1 MKEVHDHSFNVNV
14 AEYFRSVEKAI
25 LLKEF
30 YGWIKINKDSKRNI
44 HYGVAW
50 TYNSSEALNEKFRY
64 MKAKS
69 IWRWID
75 ELSTEG
81 FICINRFNE
90 KRYDKTNWY
99 AINWV
104 AYAAICEGKY
114 ELILDAICEFKKFQ
128 RLVFDSQNEKSISQ
142 NKKRYS
148 QNEKSISQNEE
159 PIPSLTISK
168 TSQLDNVGIEI
179 PIQLHDQIDKTKV
192 VVHNEIK
199 PNKQLQ
205 FVTEVVTY
213 LNQKTNQQFKTTTKE
228 TIQFINSRV
237 KLDGWEL
244 EDFKAVIDFKT
255 NEWLKDDKMRQYLC
269 PSTLFRA
276 SNAEKYLLAARA
288 SKPKPP
294 VKPTQ
299 PTKVH
304 VEERPALTQHDIE
317 YSQAAFATVEQMFK
331 QMGV

>member
-1 MKEVHDHSFNVNV
+1 MDKPT
-14 AEYFRSVEKAI
+14 
-25 LLKEF
+25 F
-30 YGWIKINKDSKRNI
+30 YGIIPANVRYAKIADRAKLIFSEITAMSNKWGYCNASNGYFAQVWECDPSVISR
-44 HYGVAW
+44 HV
-50 TYNSSEALNEKFRY
+50 SSLE
-64 MKAKS
+64 S
-69 IWRWID
+69 I
-75 ELSTEG
+75 G
-81 FICINRFNE
+81 
-90 KRYDKTNWY
+90 
-99 AINWV
+99 AIRCE
-104 AYAAICEGKY
+104 YIREGKQVKERRIY
-114 ELILDAICEFKKFQ
+114 PLAMAGVLHLVQEGIASDAKGVLHGVQGGIAPEVKENTTRVNNTSSNIKK
-128 RLVFDSQNEKSISQ
+128 EK
-142 NKKRYS
+142 
-148 QNEKSISQNEE
+148 
-159 PIPSLTISK
+159 
-168 TSQLDNVGIEI
+168 GIEI

-192 VVHNEIK
+192 IVHDKIK
-199 PNKQLQ
+199 SNKQLQ

-294 VKPTQ
+294 VKGTP

-304 VEERPALTQHDIE
+304 VEERPVLTQHDIE
-317 YSQAAFATVEQMFK
+317 YSQAAFASVEAMFK
-331 QMGV
+331 QMGA